1 MEALIHNDHRQQPIT
16 SDEACGQYREYLAR
30 LEAMIQDQEGVVLR
44 ARGRA
49 LWMRSQ
55 PMPARDQA
63 LRDLSDSASDLY
75 DEPHVHK
82 G

>member
-44 ARGRA
+44 ARQGVVDAFAAYAGARPGVK
-49 LWMRSQ
+49 RS
-55 PMPARDQA
+55 
-63 LRDLSDSASDLY
+63 
-75 DEPHVHK
+75 E
-82 G
+82 